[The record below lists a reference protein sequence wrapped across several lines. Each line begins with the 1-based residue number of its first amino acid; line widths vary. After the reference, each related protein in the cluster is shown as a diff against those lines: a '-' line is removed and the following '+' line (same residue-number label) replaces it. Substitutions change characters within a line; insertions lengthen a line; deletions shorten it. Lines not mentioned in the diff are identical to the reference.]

1 HPSEAPRSVSVRR
14 RLSPRYWTLKW
25 SSAPGYARYR
35 SPNADGRLSGSA
47 SARASSRRQ
56 GLLLHRLCPPRERL
70 LLKALA
76 GDNSRSLPA
85 SCLVSAYILAQSHP
99 PTAPACSTCWRYP
112 TLKRA
117 KELADE
123 IPHHTAEHALADSC
137 ELAAHLG
144 FVAVLETG
152 ASLRF
157 WLQPHQT
164 RSRAE
169 AQWSDCLAE
178 EPKRASFALVAQFDL
193 RVIRAANRTNANRD
207 PS

>member
-25 SSAPGYARYR
+25 SSVPGYARYR
-35 SPNADGRLSGSA
+35 SPNADGRFSGSA
-47 SARASSRRQ
+47 SAPASSRRQ
-56 GLLLHRLCPPRERL
+56 GLLLHRPCPPREQL

-85 SCLVSAYILAQSHP
+85 SCLVFAYISAQSQP
-99 PTAPACSTCWRYP
+99 PTAPTCSTCWRYP

-117 KELADE
+117 KELADD
-123 IPHHTAEHALADSC
+123 IPHHTAEHALADSR

-144 FVAVLETG
+144 FVAVFQTG
-152 ASLRF
+152 TVLRF

-169 AQWSDCLAE
+169 AQWSDCLADG
-178 EPKRASFALVAQFDL
+178 PKGASFALVAQCDR
-193 RVIRAANRTNANRD
+193 RVIRA
-207 PS
+207 PHP